1 MKKKLLIL
9 ITFILICFPCIVSAS
24 TNTLPRDENNL
35 YVWDTIDKNK
45 YKNDILKTPRVD
57 SSEKIYDFADLYTD
71 EEEKKLFDRV
81 NDYIEKNGVDLV
93 ILTINEN
100 NKINTE
106 RYAEDFFIYNYF
118 GTEDKKRTGIVFII
132 DMDGRN
138 VNIVT
143 SGSAILYLDDNR
155 INNILD
161 DIVGYIGDKEY
172 YDGTNVLMSK
182 LEGYGTSIP
191 SSNSHIT
198 IDPNGKP
205 VKVHRPNI
213 FISLVGGVIV
223 AWIFVAS
230 NKSKH
235 KSIIQATDADLY
247 MNTGKSSVAPP
258 KDKLVSSVVTS
269 HVISTS
275 SNSGGGGSH
284 IGGSSFHVGGGGHS
298 FGGGGRHF

>member
-1 MKKKLLIL
+1 MKKRLLII
-9 ITFILICFPCIVSAS
+9 ITFVLICLPCVVFAS
-24 TNTLPRDENNL
+24 TNTLPRDENDL
-35 YVWDTIDKNK
+35 HVWDSIDKNK
-45 YKNDILKTPRVD
+45 YKHDILNTPRVD

-71 EEEKKLFDRV
+71 EEEKNLFDRV

-93 ILTINEN
+93 ILTIKEN

-143 SGSAILYLDDNR
+143 SGSAILYLDDAR
-155 INNILD
+155 IDNILD
-161 DIVGYIGDKEY
+161 NIVGYIGNEQY
-172 YDGTNVLMSK
+172 YVGTTTLLSK

-198 IDPNGKP
+198 IDPNGNP
-205 VKVHRPNI
+205 VKIHRPNI
-213 FISLVGGVIV
+213 FISLLGGVVV

-235 KSIIQATDADLY
+235 KSIIHATDADLY
-247 MNTGKSSVAPP
+247 MNTGKSEVAPP

-275 SNSGGGGSH
+275 SSSGGGGSH
-284 IGGSSFHVGGGGHS
+284 IGGSSFHSGGGGHS

>member
-9 ITFILICFPCIVSAS
+9 ITLVLICFPCIVSAS

-35 YVWDTIDKNK
+35 HVWDTIDKNK
-45 YKNDILKTPRVD
+45 YKYDILKTPRVD

-81 NDYIEKNGVDLV
+81 NNYIEKNGVDLV

-106 RYAEDFFIYNYF
+106 RYAEDFFIFNYF

-138 VNIVT
+138 VNVVT

-155 INNILD
+155 IDNILD
-161 DIVGYIGDKEY
+161 DIVGYIGNKEY
-172 YDGTNVLMSK
+172 FVGTNTLIAD
-182 LEGYGTSIP
+182 LERYGTSIP

-198 IDPNGKP
+198 IDPNGNP
-205 VKVHRPNI
+205 VKIHRPNI

-247 MNTGKSSVAPP
+247 MNTGKSAVAPP

-275 SNSGGGGSH
+275 SSSGGGGSH